1 LVRPS
6 ENENDLHN
14 LNNLPNTSLRP
25 EFLNGI
31 QAIKTLI
38 ASQAQLKSLKGRHIN
53 GSDLI

>member
-6 ENENDLHN
+6 ENEYDLHN
-14 LNNLPNTSLRP
+14 LNNLPDNDLRP